1 MGKVLEM
8 EAAQPAASEPERQPD
23 LEARI
28 TALEEAMSTH
38 NHGVSPELIA
48 AIAQETKKAVLAH
61 LKRQLGAHLA
71 HFLLDGMPE

>member
-8 EAAQPAASEPERQPD
+8 EAAQPAASTPTPEE

-28 TALEEAMSTH
+28 AALEQAVSAH

-48 AIAQETKKAVLAH
+48 AIAAEAKKEVLAQLRRELISH
-61 LKRQLGAHLA
+61 LLA
-71 HFLLDGMPE
+71 E